1 MIFFS
6 SSDSLFTNSEN
17 WLGVIALD
25 RRLLKSLYNA
35 SRATVH
41 LPCGSKEVNA
51 CHRAK

>member
-6 SSDSLFTNSEN
+6 SSDSLFNNSEN

-25 RRLLKSLYNA
+25 RKLLRSLYNA
-35 SRATVH
+35 SRATVP

-51 CHRAK
+51 CRKVK